1 MDIQRPVA
9 RLRDVAEVAELSVTT
24 VSRYLN
30 GSLTLPAD
38 TAARIDAA
46 IAELGYQPNP
56 HARSLS
62 LGRSD
67 TIGLVI
73 PDIANPFFARLAASV
88 EKEADA
94 RNLGVLLCATLNRP
108 GREQDYL
115 ERFRR
120 NHVDALL
127 FVTNHP
133 DDGSLARAISNRP
146 RIAILDEDVEGTD
159 VPKVFCDNFGGGYA
173 AARNLV
179 EAGHRRIAFLGG
191 PRDMMSTGERLAG
204 CRKALSEAGPEA
216 TIATATYGN
225 YSVAQG
231 RAAAEELLGNLNGA
245 TAVLAASDGMAV
257 GFMEILTERGMR
269 VPDDLSIIT
278 FDDVEPVHLF
288 NPPLT
293 AIHQPVAEMGRRGVE
308 IVALQAGGQTPP
320 NQIEHL
326 ACTLIARASVATP
339 AQRRRRR
346 TPANPRRKTHAT
358 H

>member
-1 MDIQRPVA
+1 MRDPRPVA
-9 RLRDVAEVAELSVTT
+9 TLRDVAKVAGLSVTA
-24 VSRYLN
+24 VSRYIN
-30 GSLTLPAD
+30 GLLTLPFD

-46 IAELGYQPNP
+46 IADLNYRPNP

-73 PDIANPFFARLAASV
+73 PDIANPFFARLAAAI
-88 EKEADA
+88 EEAADA
-94 RNLGVLLCATLNRP
+94 RNLGVLLCATLNRS
-108 GREQDYL
+108 GREHDYL
-115 ERFRR
+115 ERLRR

-133 DDGSLARAISNRP
+133 DDGSLSKAIGNRE
-146 RIAILDEDVEGTD
+146 RIAILDEDIEGAD
-159 VPKVFCDNFGGGYA
+159 VPKVFCDNFGGAYA
-173 AARNLV
+173 AARHLV

-191 PRDMMSTGERLAG
+191 PRGMMSTRERLAG
-204 CRKALSEAGPEA
+204 CRTALREAGPEA
-216 TIATATYGN
+216 VIAAETFGA

-231 RAAAEELLGNLNGA
+231 RAAAEELLGNLDGA

-257 GFMEILTERGMR
+257 GFMEILGERGMR
-269 VPDDLSIIT
+269 VPDDLSIVT

-293 AIHQPVAEMGRRGVE
+293 AIHQPVEAMGRRGVE
-308 IVALQAGGQTPP
+308 IVAAQANGAAAPATA
-320 NQIEHL
+320 EHL
-326 ACTLIARASVATP
+326 ACQLIPRASVAAP
-339 AQRRRRR
+339 ALRRRRAS
-346 TPANPRRKTHAT
+346 PANQRRKQHAA

>member
-1 MDIQRPVA
+1 MKRPRPVA
-9 RLRDVAEVAELSVTT
+9 RLRDVAEAAGLSVTT
-24 VSRYLN
+24 VSRYVN
-30 GSLTLPAD
+30 GSLTLPAH

-46 IAELGYQPNP
+46 IAGLGYQPNP

-62 LGRSD
+62 LGRSN

-73 PDIANPFFARLAASV
+73 PDIANPFFSRLAASI
-88 EKEADA
+88 EEAADTH
-94 RNLGVLLCATLNRP
+94 RLGVLLCATLNRA
-108 GREQDYL
+108 GREHEYL
-115 ERFRR
+115 ERLRR

-127 FVTNHP
+127 FVTNHA
-133 DDGSLARAISNRP
+133 DDGTLAQLIGNRD

-159 VPKVFCDNFGGGYA
+159 VPKVFCDNFGGAYL

-191 PRDMMSTGERLAG
+191 PRNMMSTRDRLAG
-204 CRKALSEAGPEA
+204 CRKALAEAGPEG
-216 TIATATYGN
+216 TIAAETFGA
-225 YSVAQG
+225 YSVEQG
-231 RAAAEELLGNLNGA
+231 RAAAEGLLGSLNGA

-269 VPDDLSIIT
+269 VPDDLSIVT

-308 IVALQAGGQTPP
+308 IVAAQARGEVPP
-320 NQIEHL
+320 ARTEHL
-326 ACTLIARASVATP
+326 ACKLIVRASVAAP
-339 AQRRRRR
+339 VHRRRRV
-346 TPANPRRKTHAT
+346 PSANQRRKQHAT